1 MVGGEDEE
9 FSVGHF
15 QVELP
20 IRYPS
25 GDTEWVVECQSEV
38 QG

>member
-9 FSVGHF
+9 FSVEHF
-15 QVELP
+15 QVELS

-25 GDTEWVVECQSEV
+25 GDIEQVFEY
-38 QG
+38 